1 MNLRANQIHQAF
13 SSIFILRGMIVY
25 LDDNR
30 NIGGYMSWSK
40 LKQQLESF
48 LCPAL
53 HGRVEYRA
61 TSYRYAPDKAGTCYI
76 AVDKKNVLNMSDITT
91 LIRWYQ
97 TELEIKNDSDIQ
109 IPINDEEIE
118 AIRIDTHGKVPEDRL
133 KVMARS
139 RKIAEHAKELMLAQT
154 ALSKSNFT
162 VVATKYLSTPIEESI
177 ECNDILLNIL
187 ALVDRRIGKKRI
199 LNMTEKMKLKHP
211 IVQYFYELRRSTV

>member
-1 MNLRANQIHQAF
+1 
-13 SSIFILRGMIVY
+13 
-25 LDDNR
+25 
-30 NIGGYMSWSK
+30 MSWSK

-53 HGRVEYRA
+53 YGRVEYRA
-61 TSYRYAPDKAGTCYI
+61 TSYRYLPDKAGHCYI

-109 IPINDEEIE
+109 IPISNDEIE
-118 AIRIDTHGKVPEDRL
+118 VVRKDTKGAVPEDRL
-133 KVMARS
+133 KVIARS
-139 RKIAEHAKELMLAQT
+139 RKISEYAKGLLSAQSS
-154 ALSKSNFT
+154 LSKSDFIF
-162 VVATKYLSTPIEESI
+162 VANKFLSTSIDESL
-177 ECNDILLNIL
+177 ESNDILLNIL

-211 IVQYFYELRRSTV
+211 SVQYFYELRLSTL